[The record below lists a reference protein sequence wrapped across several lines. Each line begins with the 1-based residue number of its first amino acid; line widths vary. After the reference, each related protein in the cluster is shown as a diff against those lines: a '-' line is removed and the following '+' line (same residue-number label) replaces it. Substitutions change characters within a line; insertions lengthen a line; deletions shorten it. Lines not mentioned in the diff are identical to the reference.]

1 MVAEELE
8 HVGGEA
14 EGLPVE
20 PLRHFVDILDGR
32 FVLQIV

>member
-1 MVAEELE
+1 MAAQELE
-8 HVGGEA
+8 HVGSEA

-20 PLRHFVDILDGR
+20 PFGHFVDILDGR